1 MGTVD
6 SRLIALDAATGQACQ
21 AFGDAGTV
29 EIDPGMDLAWPGEFQ
44 ISSPP
49 VVANGVVI
57 IGSAISDNKRVNAPK
72 GTVRA
77 FDART
82 GAAKWDFNPVARGA
96 AELPGNW
103 PDGAADQT
111 GHANVW
117 APMSVDE
124 ARHMVFLPTSSPS
137 PDFFGG
143 LRKGDNRY
151 ANSVVALDSDTG
163 AVIWHFQTVHH
174 DVWDY
179 DVPAQPTLVTLTR
192 DGRDVPAV
200 VQVTKTGFVF
210 VLNRETGEPIF
221 EVVETPVPQGGVAGE
236 YLSPTQPMPVAP
248 PPLVP
253 QKLDLGDVWGVTPI
267 DRAMCRDRLSA
278 FRNEGLF
285 TPPSLEGTIMYPFT
299 GGGANW
305 GGMAF
310 DPATQ
315 TMYVNTNRQIHL
327 ITLIPADQ
335 YAAAKEAEPNMEI
348 SEQAPAPYA
357 MRRELVMSPLGLPCA
372 PTPWGMLHAVDLT
385 TGTIKWETVLG
396 TVRDLAPV
404 PIPWKIGTPAFGG
417 PVVTSSGLVFIA
429 AAMDDYLRAFDA
441 ASGEELWKGRLP
453 AGGQATPM
461 TYEWQGRQYVVV
473 AAGGNGRV
481 TTTLGDHVVAFALP
495 E

>member
-1 MGTVD
+1 M
-6 SRLIALDAATGQACQ
+6 
-21 AFGDAGTV
+21 
-29 EIDPGMDLAWPGEFQ
+29 
-44 ISSPP
+44 
-49 VVANGVVI
+49 
-57 IGSAISDNKRVNAPK
+57 
-72 GTVRA
+72 
-77 FDART
+77 
-82 GAAKWDFNPVARGA
+82 
-96 AELPGNW
+96 
-103 PDGAADQT
+103 
-111 GHANVW
+111 
-117 APMSVDE
+117 
-124 ARHMVFLPTSSPS
+124 
-137 PDFFGG
+137 
-143 LRKGDNRY
+143 
-151 ANSVVALDSDTG
+151 
-163 AVIWHFQTVHH
+163 
-174 DVWDY
+174 
-179 DVPAQPTLVTLTR
+179 
-192 DGRDVPAV
+192 
-200 VQVTKTGFVF
+200 
-210 VLNRETGEPIF
+210 
-221 EVVETPVPQGGVAGE
+221 
-236 YLSPTQPMPVAP
+236 
-248 PPLVP
+248 
-253 QKLDLGDVWGVTPI
+253 TPI

-348 SEQAPAPYA
+348 SEQAPAPYG
-357 MRRELVMSPLGLPCA
+357 MRRDILMSPLGLPCA